1 MPTVKDKSRG
11 TLGVV
16 ASVVLHV
23 LFFGG
28 CLLLDTSNISADGQ
42 KGQDVT
48 EINQIPHTTAM
59 AKEKS

>member
-1 MPTVKDKSRG
+1 MNTVKEKGRG

-28 CLLLDTSNISADGQ
+28 CLFLDTSNISSADDENV
-42 KGQDVT
+42 DVT
-48 EINQIPHTTAM
+48 EINQVKNSTAM
-59 AKEKS
+59 AVPKS